1 MKAYIISLGCP
12 KNLTDTEVLM
22 GQLVTSGHTITLS
35 EKEAD
40 FFIINTCAFLKSA
53 RDELKATVKDLRK
66 YKKDIFLAGC
76 YPKLK
81 PKERIP
87 GVIGSIESIK
97 LYDCNAPRI
106 KATPPWTAYIK
117 IAEGCNNRCSYCLI
131 PKIRGKLR
139 TRTIP
144 DILKEVKGLAK
155 KGVREIVY
163 VAQDTT
169 AHPKFPELLEKTSK
183 IKNIKWIRIMYAH
196 PSHVT
201 DKLINVI
208 KKNKKVCNYI
218 DLPIQHVSDN
228 ILEGMNRPM
237 RRYQDI
243 DNLIRKIREAIP
255 KIVIRTSLIVGFPG
269 EKDSDFKTLLDF
281 VNKTK
286 FDHLGVFKYSRE
298 EGTPAAK
305 MRGQVSEQ
313 VKEIRFNKIME
324 QQRKISSALN
334 NKRIGETFEVLCEGK
349 RGSYFYGRTYMSAP
363 EIDGQVR
370 LKHTGKIRYGRFIHA
385 KVVSSSAYDL
395 HASVIT

>member
-22 GQLVTSGHTITLS
+22 GQLVTSGHTITLN

-40 FFIINTCAFLKSA
+40 FFIVNTCAFLKSA
-53 RDELKATVKDLRK
+53 RDEVKRTVKELRK

-81 PKERIP
+81 PKERLP

-106 KATPPWTAYIK
+106 KATPPWTAYVK

-144 DILKEVKGLAK
+144 DILKEVKGLVK
-155 KGVREIVY
+155 RGVKEIIY

-183 IKNIKWIRIMYAH
+183 IRKIKWIRIMYAH
-196 PSHVT
+196 PSHIT

-228 ILEGMNRPM
+228 ILGGMNRPPM
-237 RRYQDI
+237 RRD
-243 DNLIRKIREAIP
+243 LIQKIREAIP

-269 EKDSDFKTLLDF
+269 EKDSDFETLLNF
-281 VNKTK
+281 VKKTK
-286 FDHLGVFKYSRE
+286 FDHVGVFKYSRE

-305 MRGQVSEQ
+305 MRGQVSKQ
-313 VKEIRFNKIME
+313 VKELRLNKIME
-324 QQRKISSALN
+324 QQKKISRALN
-334 NKRIGETFEVLCEGK
+334 KRRVEEEFEVLCEGR
-349 RGSYFYGRTYMSAP
+349 RGSYFVGRTFMSAP

-370 LKHTGKIRYGRFIHA
+370 LKHSGKIRYGRFIHA
-385 KVVSSSAYDL
+385 KVVSASAYDL
-395 HASVIT
+395 NASVIT